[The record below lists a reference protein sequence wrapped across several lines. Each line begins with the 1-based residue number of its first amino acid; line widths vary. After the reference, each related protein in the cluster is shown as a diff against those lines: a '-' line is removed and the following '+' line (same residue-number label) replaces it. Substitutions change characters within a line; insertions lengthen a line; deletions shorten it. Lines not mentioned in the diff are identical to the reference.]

1 MSSGGLGLR
10 AITATVFVLVMLGGV
25 FGGKIAF
32 IVLFGFVGSMCLWEF
47 MGLTFP
53 EDTPQNF
60 FRQTMGLGLGM
71 LPYLWICSVNLGLM
85 PAECQVPFALTFF
98 PILFMPF
105 VYELSQGNTTAFN
118 QVGFIFLGVL
128 YIGIPFALLNATA
141 FLGGSF
147 SNKAVLSLLLLTWTN
162 DTAAYLVGSRFGR
175 TQLFPKISP
184 KKTWEGFLGGAIMSL
199 IVAFSL
205 QKVLKVYRWQD
216 WIALTL
222 IVVIFGAIGDL
233 VESIFKRSKNI
244 KDSGS
249 LLPGHGGFMDRFDA
263 FIFMLPFAAAYL
275 FWIGYNK

>member
-1 MSSGGLGLR
+1 MSSVLGQR
-10 AITATVFVLVMLGGV
+10 AITASVFVLVMLGGV

-32 IVLFGFVGSMCLWEF
+32 IVLFGLVGSMCLWEF

-53 EDTPQNF
+53 EETPQNF

-71 LPYLWICSVNLGLM
+71 LPYLWISSVNLGLM

-98 PILFMPF
+98 SILFMPF

-199 IVAFSL
+199 VVAFSL